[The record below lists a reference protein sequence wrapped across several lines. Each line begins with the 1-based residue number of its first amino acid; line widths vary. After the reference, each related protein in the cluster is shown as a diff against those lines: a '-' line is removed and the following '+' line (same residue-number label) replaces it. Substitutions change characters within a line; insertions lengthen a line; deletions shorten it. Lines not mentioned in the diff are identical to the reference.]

1 MNWRRGKMKRINDE
15 KLLQEI
21 ILEDLIESY
30 EDAKNLH
37 KDNPFDFSKKDVKA
51 LKRVA
56 KYYGAVFDE

>member
-1 MNWRRGKMKRINDE
+1 MKIANDE
-15 KLLQEI
+15 NLLQEI

-37 KDNPFDFSKKDVKA
+37 KDYPFNFSKKDVKA